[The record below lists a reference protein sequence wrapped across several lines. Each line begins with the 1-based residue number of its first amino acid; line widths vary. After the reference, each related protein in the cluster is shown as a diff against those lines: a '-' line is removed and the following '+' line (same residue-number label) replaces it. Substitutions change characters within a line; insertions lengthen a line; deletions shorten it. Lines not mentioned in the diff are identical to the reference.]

1 MISEKDWKNIQQV
14 FKAAQKASLHSSIAT
29 VDQFGQ
35 PSITPIGTVF
45 LNTDQTGYFFD
56 TFTEKLRTNLDQNS
70 KACIQAINS
79 SKWFWLSS
87 LIQGSFT
94 DFPGVRLQGSFT
106 DFPGVRLYVEIGD
119 LRLASREERFA
130 IDRRI
135 QPLQWTK
142 GSQLIWSEFTHV
154 RDIKINE
161 FRWIKYPKMM
171 EHLI

>member
-45 LNTDQTGYFFD
+45 LNADQTGYFFD
-56 TFTEKLRTNLDQNS
+56 TFTERLSTNLDQNS

-94 DFPGVRLQGSFT
+94 DY
-106 DFPGVRLYVEIGD
+106 PGVRLYVEIGD
-119 LRLASREERFA
+119 TPS
-130 IDRRI
+130 
-135 QPLQWTK
+135 K
-142 GSQLIWSEFTHV
+142 
-154 RDIKINE
+154 
-161 FRWIKYPKMM
+161 
-171 EHLI
+171 